1 MLESAMMQFHHRGS
15 IAQVPVLML
24 AVADQMGLASVLAD
38 QTVKADLSAA
48 LADRKEIDLTKLA
61 DQTAMRQT
69 MLVARK
75 ARYWHLAETLDR
87 IHFDRIQVC

>member
-1 MLESAMMQFHHRGS
+1 MQFHQRGS

-24 AVADQMGLASVLAD
+24 AVADQMGLASVLVD
-38 QTVKADLSAA
+38 QTVKAGLSAA
-48 LADRKEIDLTKLA
+48 LADQKEIDLTKLA

-75 ARYWHLAETLDR
+75 ARYWHLAGTLDR